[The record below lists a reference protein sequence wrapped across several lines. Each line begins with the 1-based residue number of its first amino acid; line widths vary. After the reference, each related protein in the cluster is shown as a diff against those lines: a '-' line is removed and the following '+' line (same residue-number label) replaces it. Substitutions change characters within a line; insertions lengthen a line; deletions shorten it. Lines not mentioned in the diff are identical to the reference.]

1 MPFVLMAGTRA
12 LRYTKVLDMAPS
24 SATSV
29 TGPMRATIPSDVVGS
44 SVGCPKTLLPG
55 CTVSRLPSCPSSFR
69 RPDFDDWEMPS
80 TPTMAAMPM
89 LIPRA
94 DSAART
100 RRLRKPRLP
109 SRARSR
115 RDRQDPPMSRAGR
128 RIADDP
134 PVPDHDPAI
143 HCGGH
148 REIVGDDHDGRPL
161 SVQLAEQ
168 VQERCARHRV
178 EVARGFVGHH
188 ECRAAGEGTGD
199 GGALLL
205 ATRELIRV
213 VPHPVA
219 EADAVD
225 GRLGQSPAL
234 GQPSAPVQ
242 QAVGDVVEHAE
253 AVEQEELLEDEAEAP

>member
-89 LIPRA
+89 LMPSA
-94 DSAART
+94 DRRART
-100 RRLRKPRLP
+100 RRLRSPRLP
-109 SRARSR
+109 TRIRSR
-115 RDRQDPPMSRAGR
+115 RDSREPPPSRGGR
-128 RIADDP
+128 RITEDP
-134 PVPDHDPAI
+134 PVSDLDTPLHG
-143 HCGGH
+143 GGH
-148 REIVGDDHDGRPL
+148 LEVVGDDHDGRAL
-161 SVQLAEQ
+161 LVQGAQ
-168 VQERCARHRV
+168 QRQDGF
-178 EVARGFVGHH
+178 ARGRVQVPGGLVRHDQGGATGQ
-188 ECRAAGEGTGD
+188 RPGD

-205 ATRELIRV
+205 AAGELV
-213 VPHPVA
+213 GPVPEAVA
-219 EADAVD
+219 EPDLLD
-225 GRLGQSPAL
+225 GCLRHAPAIGQLA
-234 GQPSAPVQ
+234 APVE

-253 AVEQEELLEDEAEAP
+253 P